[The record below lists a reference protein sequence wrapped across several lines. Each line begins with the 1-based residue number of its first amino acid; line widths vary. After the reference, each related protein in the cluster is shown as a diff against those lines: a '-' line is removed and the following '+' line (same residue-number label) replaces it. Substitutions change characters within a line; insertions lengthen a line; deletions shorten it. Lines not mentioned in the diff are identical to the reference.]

1 MNQCFYLSLLSFLK
15 NTYTHACMQACDT
28 VDNIDREV
36 IEQMGQAAASVLDV
50 STNPPPTNHAVRQLA
65 RIIYTCT

>member
-1 MNQCFYLSLLSFLK
+1 MVESMFLSFFVILSEK
-15 NTYTHACMQACDT
+15 HVHTCMQACDT

-50 STNPPPTNHAVRQLA
+50 STNQS
-65 RIIYTCT
+65 CS